1 MFYTYQD
8 FEKVADNDSAKVKFV
23 YDAIHNHKMQD
34 DYETAIL
41 ANEYFEHKNRTIVQF
56 QKLLYEVSGKVVP
69 DNFSANYKLSS
80 NFFENFVTQQN
91 QYLLANGATFL
102 NDSTKDKLGKKFDE
116 KLQEAGEKALIEKVA
131 FGFWNYDHL
140 DVFGYTEFVP
150 LFDEEDGM
158 LKAGIRF
165 WQIDTTKPLRATLY
179 ELDGYTEYIWRAGED
194 VNILQDKQPY
204 KVTIVSTPADG
215 ITIAEGENY
224 PSFPIVPLWANK
236 KHTSEFVGRRE
247 QIDCY
252 DLIKSGFANTV
263 DEASY
268 IYWTIQNAGGMDD
281 VDLAKFVDRM
291 RTVHS
296 AVVEQDGAT
305 AESHSI
311 EAPYASR
318 EALLDR
324 LRSDLYEDYMAL
336 DIKSIADGAVTA
348 TQIKSAYE
356 PVNTKADKYEYCVIS
371 FVEKILELAGITD
384 EQVTF
389 TRSMIV
395 NTTEEIQNVIVSA
408 SYLES
413 DYVTRKLLMLLGDG
427 DMADDMIKQM
437 ESENLNRMYGMTAS
451 VEDMENEQEN
461 ANEGDNV

>member
-1 MFYTYQD
+1 MFYTFQD
-8 FEKVADNDSAKVKFV
+8 FEKATNIPKFV
-23 YDAIHNHKMQD
+23 YSAIQNHKMQD

-41 ANEYFEHKNRTIVQF
+41 ANEYFEHKNRTIVQY
-56 QKLLYEVSGKVVP
+56 QKLLYTVSGKAIP

-80 NFFENFVTQQN
+80 NFFEYFVTQQN

-102 NDSTKDKLGKKFDE
+102 NGTTKDKLGKKFDE

-140 DVFGYTEFVP
+140 EVFGYTEFVP
-150 LFDEEDGM
+150 LYDEEDGM

-179 ELDGYTEYIWRAGED
+179 ELDGYTEYIWRAGKDAE
-194 VNILQDKQPY
+194 ILQDKQSY

-281 VDLAKFVDRM
+281 VDLAKFVEHM

-324 LRSDLYEDYMAL
+324 LRSDLFEDYMAL
-336 DIKSIADGAVTA
+336 DVKSISDGAVTA

-356 PVNTKADKYEYCVIS
+356 PVNSKADKYEYCVLH
-371 FVEKILELAGITD
+371 FVDKILELAGITD

-389 TRSMIV
+389 TRSVIV
-395 NTTEEIQNVIVSA
+395 NTSEEVQNVIMSA

-413 DYVTRKLLMLLGDG
+413 DYITRKLLTLLGDG
-427 DMADDMIKQM
+427 DLADDMITQM
-437 ESENLNRMYGMTAS
+437 ESENLNRMYGMTS
-451 VEDMENEQEN
+451 TTEEVEEEESN
-461 ANEGDNV
+461 NVAESE

>member
-1 MFYTYQD
+1 M
-8 FEKVADNDSAKVKFV
+8 DNDNAKIKFV

-34 DYETAIL
+34 DYETAII
-41 ANEYFEHKNRTIVQF
+41 ANEYFEHKNRTILQF
-56 QKLLYEVSGKVVP
+56 QKLLYEVSGKVIP

-80 NFFENFVTQQN
+80 NFFEYFVTQQN

-165 WQIDTTKPLRATLY
+165 WQIDSTKPLRATLY
-179 ELDGYTEYIWRAGED
+179 ELDGYTEYIWRAGQD
-194 VNILQDKQPY
+194 ANILQDKQSY
-204 KVTIVSTPADG
+204 TVTIVSTPADG
-215 ITIAEGENY
+215 VTIAEGENY

-236 KHTSEFVGRRE
+236 KHTSEFIGRRE

-281 VDLAKFVDRM
+281 IDLAKFVERM
-291 RTVHS
+291 RTVHAS
-296 AVVEQDGAT
+296 IVEQDGAT
-305 AESHSI
+305 AESHTI

-356 PVNTKADKYEYCVIS
+356 PVNSKADKYEYCVIN
-371 FVEKILELAGITD
+371 FVEKILELAGIQD

-395 NTTEEIQNVIVSA
+395 NTTEEIQNVLSSA

-451 VEDMENEQEN
+451 VEDMEQEQEQ
-461 ANEGDNV
+461 ESE

>member
-8 FEKVADNDSAKVKFV
+8 FEKVADNDNAKVKFV
-23 YDAIHNHKMQD
+23 YSAIQNHKMQD
-34 DYETAIL
+34 DYELAII
-41 ANEYFEHKNRTIVQF
+41 AEEYYEHRNRTIINF
-56 QKLLYEVSGKVVP
+56 QKLLYEVSGKAVP
-69 DNFSANYKLSS
+69 DNFSANYKLSR
-80 NFFENFVTQQN
+80 NFFKYFVSQQN
-91 QYLLANGATFL
+91 QYLLGNGATFKKP
-102 NDSTKDKLGKKFDE
+102 DTKDKLGKDFDE
-116 KLQEAGEKALIEKVA
+116 MLQDAGQKALVEKVA
-131 FGFWNYDHL
+131 FGFWNLDHVE
-140 DVFGYTEFVP
+140 VFGFSEFVP
-150 LFDEEDGM
+150 LYDEEDGM

-179 ELDGYTEYIWRAGED
+179 EGDGYTEYVWRNGQE
-194 VNILQDKQPY
+194 VEELRPKTPY
-204 KVTIVSTPADG
+204 KLTVQRSEADG
-215 ITIAEGENY
+215 TTIAYGENY

-236 KHTSEFVGRRE
+236 SKQSEFVGLRE

-281 VDLAKFVDRM
+281 IDLAKFVERM

-296 AVVEQDGAT
+296 AIVEQEGAT

-336 DIKSIADGAVTA
+336 DVKQISAGAVTA
-348 TQIKSAYE
+348 TQIRSAYE
-356 PVNTKADKYEYCVIS
+356 PVNTKADEYEYCVIA
-371 FVEKILELAGITD
+371 FVDKILELAGID
-384 EQVTF
+384 DDVTF
-389 TRSMIV
+389 TRSAIV
-395 NTTEEIQNVIVSA
+395 NTTEEIQNVIMSA

-413 DYVTRKLLMLLGDG
+413 DYITEKLLNLLGDG
-427 DMADDMIKQM
+427 DRAKDMIALM
-437 ESENLNRMYGMTAS
+437 EQENLNRMYGMTAS
-451 VEDMENEQEN
+451 VEDIEEQS
-461 ANEGDNV
+461 

>member
-8 FEKVADNDSAKVKFV
+8 FEKATDIPKFV
-23 YDAIHNHKMQD
+23 YSAIQNHKMQD
-34 DYETAIL
+34 DYELAIL
-41 ANEYFEHKNRTIVQF
+41 AEEYFQHKNRTIVQY
-56 QKLLYEVSGKVVP
+56 QKLLYTVSGKAIP

-179 ELDGYTEYIWRAGED
+179 ELDGYTEYIWRAGKDAE
-194 VNILQDKQPY
+194 ILQEKQPY

-215 ITIAEGENY
+215 ITIADGENY

-281 VDLAKFVDRM
+281 IDLAKFVERM

-296 AVVEQDGAT
+296 AIVEQDGAT

-336 DIKSIADGAVTA
+336 DVKSIADGAVTA

-356 PVNTKADKYEYCVIS
+356 PVNSKADKYEYCVIS

-427 DMADDMIKQM
+427 DMADDMIEQM

>member
-8 FEKVADNDSAKVKFV
+8 FEKVMDNDSAKIKFV

-34 DYETAIL
+34 DYETAII
-41 ANEYFEHKNRTIVQF
+41 ANEYFEHKNRTIVQY

-80 NFFENFVTQQN
+80 NFFEYFVTQQN
-91 QYLLANGATFL
+91 QYLLANGVNFL
-102 NDSTKDKLGKKFDE
+102 NESTKDKLGKKFDE
-116 KLQEAGEKALIEKVA
+116 KLQEAGEKALVEKVA

-165 WQIDTTKPLRATLY
+165 WQIDSTKPLRATLY
-179 ELDGYTEYIWRAGED
+179 ELDGYTEYIWRAGQD
-194 VNILQDKQPY
+194 ASVLQDKQSY
-204 KVTIVSTPADG
+204 TVTIVSTPADG
-215 ITIAEGENY
+215 VTIAEGENY

-281 VDLAKFVDRM
+281 VDLAKFVERM

-305 AESHSI
+305 AESHAI

-318 EALLDR
+318 EALLNR

-336 DIKSIADGAVTA
+336 DVKSIADGAVTA

-356 PVNTKADKYEYCVIS
+356 PVNSKADKYEYCVIN
-371 FVEKILELAGITD
+371 FVEKILELAGIQD

-395 NTTEEIQNVIVSA
+395 NTTEEIQNVLTSA

-413 DYVTRKLLMLLGDG
+413 DYVTKKLLMLLGDG
-427 DMADDMIKQM
+427 DLAGDMIKQM

-451 VEDMENEQEN
+451 VEDMEQE
-461 ANEGDNV
+461 EEETTESE

>member
-1 MFYTYQD
+1 MFYTFQD
-8 FEKVADNDSAKVKFV
+8 FEKATNIPKFV
-23 YDAIHNHKMQD
+23 YSAIQNHKMQD

-41 ANEYFEHKNRTIVQF
+41 ANEYFEHKNRTIIQF
-56 QKLLYEVSGKVVP
+56 QKLLYTVSGKAIP

-80 NFFENFVTQQN
+80 NFFEYFVTQQN

-102 NDSTKDKLGKKFDE
+102 NGTTKDKLGKKFDE

-140 DVFGYTEFVP
+140 EVFGYTEFVP
-150 LFDEEDGM
+150 LYDEEDGM

-194 VNILQDKQPY
+194 ASVLQDKQSY

-281 VDLAKFVDRM
+281 IDLAKFVERM

-336 DIKSIADGAVTA
+336 DVKSIADGAVTA

-356 PVNTKADKYEYCVIS
+356 PVNSKADKYEYCVIS

-427 DMADDMIKQM
+427 DMADDMIEQM

>member
-8 FEKVADNDSAKVKFV
+8 FEKATNIPKFV
-23 YDAIHNHKMQD
+23 YSAIQNHKMQD
-34 DYETAIL
+34 DYELAII
-41 ANEYFEHKNRTIVQF
+41 ANEYFEHKNRTIVQY
-56 QKLLYEVSGKVVP
+56 QKLLYEVSGKAVP
-69 DNFSANYKLSS
+69 DNFSANYKLSR
-80 NFFENFVTQQN
+80 NFFEYFVTQQN
-91 QYLLANGATFL
+91 QYLLGNGATFL
-102 NDSTKDKLGKKFDE
+102 NDSTKEKLGKDFDE

-150 LFDEEDGM
+150 LYDEEDGM

-194 VNILQDKQPY
+194 ASVLQDKQSY

-236 KHTSEFVGRRE
+236 KHNSEFVGLRE

-252 DLIKSGFANTV
+252 DLIKSGFANSV
-263 DEASY
+263 DEASFV
-268 IYWTIQNAGGMDD
+268 YWTLQGAGGMDD
-281 VDLAKFVDRM
+281 IDLEKFVNHM
-291 RTVHS
+291 RTVHAS
-296 AVVEQDGAT
+296 VVEEDGAH
-305 AESHSI
+305 AESHMI

-324 LRSDLYEDYMAL
+324 LRSDLFEDYMAL
-336 DIKSIADGAVTA
+336 DVKSISDGAVTA

-356 PVNTKADKYEYCVIS
+356 PVNSKADKYEYCVLH
-371 FVEKILELAGITD
+371 FVDKILELAGITD

-389 TRSMIV
+389 TRSVIV
-395 NTTEEIQNVIVSA
+395 NTSEEVQNVIMSA

-413 DYVTRKLLMLLGDG
+413 DYITRKLLTLLGDG
-427 DMADDMIKQM
+427 DLADDMITQM
-437 ESENLNRMYGMTAS
+437 ESENLNRMYGMTS
-451 VEDMENEQEN
+451 TTEEVEEEESN
-461 ANEGDNV
+461 NVAESE

>member
-1 MFYTYQD
+1 MFYTFQD
-8 FEKVADNDSAKVKFV
+8 FEKATNIPKFV
-23 YDAIHNHKMQD
+23 YSAIQNHKMQD

-41 ANEYFEHKNRTIVQF
+41 ANEYFEHKNRTIVQY
-56 QKLLYEVSGKVVP
+56 QKLLYTVSGKAIP

-80 NFFENFVTQQN
+80 NFFEYFVTQQN

-102 NDSTKDKLGKKFDE
+102 NGTTKDKLGKKFDE

-140 DVFGYTEFVP
+140 EVFGYTEFVP
-150 LFDEEDGM
+150 LYDEEDGM

-194 VNILQDKQPY
+194 ASVLQDKQSY

-281 VDLAKFVDRM
+281 VDLAKFVEHM

-324 LRSDLYEDYMAL
+324 LRSDLFEDYMAL
-336 DIKSIADGAVTA
+336 DVKSISDGAVTA

-356 PVNTKADKYEYCVIS
+356 PVNSKADKYEYCVLH
-371 FVEKILELAGITD
+371 FVDKILELAGITD

-389 TRSMIV
+389 TRSVIV
-395 NTTEEIQNVIVSA
+395 NTSEEVQNVIMSA

-413 DYVTRKLLMLLGDG
+413 DYITRKLLTLLGDG
-427 DMADDMIKQM
+427 DLADDMITQM
-437 ESENLNRMYGMTAS
+437 ESENLNRMYGMTS
-451 VEDMENEQEN
+451 TTEEVEEEESN
-461 ANEGDNV
+461 NVAESE